1 MAETT
6 IGQICALLTA
16 VTWSSALI
24 LFKRS
29 GETLPPLAL
38 NLFKNVIG
46 LILMVLTLL
55 IVPVVRG
62 GQLESLAEVSTN
74 DILLLMLSGFVG
86 IAVADSI
93 FLHSLNLI
101 GVGIQSIVDCV
112 YCLFVI
118 LFSWVL
124 LADVPTAS
132 LYVGA
137 AMIVGGVFICSR
149 HAPPPDRTRS
159 QLTAG
164 VLLGVFSIG
173 LMAIGIVVIKPVLD
187 PSMMDFPLISATV
200 LRLIG
205 GTVPLLLWAAV
216 SPQRHKLFAGFR
228 PGPVWKWA
236 IPGAF
241 LGAYLS
247 MLLWIAGFKYTQAA
261 IAGILN
267 QTSTIF
273 AVLLAALFLKEALTK
288 RKLVAMALAL
298 GGVVVVT
305 AGDALSK

>member
-1 MAETT
+1 MADST

-16 VTWSSALI
+16 VCWSSALI

-29 GETLPPLAL
+29 GETLSPLAL

-46 LILMVLTLL
+46 LILMALTLF
-55 IVPVVRG
+55 IVAAVSGRELV
-62 GQLESLAEVSTN
+62 SLAEVST
-74 DILLLMLSGFVG
+74 DDVLLLLLSGFVG
-86 IAVADSI
+86 IAVADTI
-93 FLHSLNLI
+93 FLYSLNLI
-101 GVGIQSIVDCV
+101 GVGLQAIVDCV

-118 LFSWVL
+118 LFAWML

-137 AMIVGGVFICSR
+137 AMILGGVFVCSR
-149 HAPPPDRTRS
+149 HEPPPGRTRS

-164 VLLGVFSIG
+164 VLLGAFSIG

-187 PSMMDFPLISATV
+187 PPMMNFPLISATV

-236 IPGAF
+236 VPGSF

-273 AVLLAALFLKEALTK
+273 AVLLAAVFLGETLTR
-288 RKLVAMALAL
+288 RKLLAMSLAL

-305 AGDALSK
+305 VGDMLSK

>member
-1 MAETT
+1 MADTT

-16 VTWSSALI
+16 VCWSSSLI

-29 GETLPPLAL
+29 GETLSPVAL

-55 IVPVVRG
+55 IVAAVSG
-62 GQLESLAEVSTN
+62 GELDRLADVST
-74 DILLLMLSGFVG
+74 DDMLLLVLSGFVG

-118 LFSWVL
+118 LFSWIL
-124 LADVPTAS
+124 LADTPTAS

-137 AMIVGGVFICSR
+137 AMILGGVFICSR
-149 HAPPPDRTRS
+149 HAPPADRTRS

-187 PSMMDFPLISATV
+187 PPMMNFPLISATV

-205 GTVPLLLWAAV
+205 GTVPLLLWAAA
-216 SPQRHKLFAGFR
+216 SRHRRKLFAGFR

-236 IPGAF
+236 VPGAF

-273 AVLLAALFLKEALTK
+273 AVLLAAMFLGETLTK
-288 RKLVAMALAL
+288 RKLLAMSLAL

-305 AGDALSK
+305 VGDALSK